1 MIPRLNQT
9 GPVSILLVVELGLGL
24 CLSGGWMNEATKKFL
39 DGWRKIGSL
48 HVTICSPPKD
58 NQSIEAGVYIFKD
71 GKMAMEDKLGRAV
84 RMKKDTVMETK
95 DGQKII
101 KQAAAV

>member
-1 MIPRLNQT
+1 MALLRFMPVQVWRNVSSARTSHTDQR
-9 GPVSILLVVELGLGL
+9 PVSIPLVVELGLGL

-58 NQSIEAGVYIFKD
+58 NPSIEAGVYIFKD
-71 GKMAMEDKLGRAV
+71 GSW
-84 RMKKDTVMETK
+84 TK
-95 DGQKII
+95 TK
-101 KQAAAV
+101 AL